1 MTACQH
7 ATSSFWGGS
16 GTGKGE
22 TGESNIA
29 LRPLQPPGVFLQ
41 FSVGIAILSQGKPL
55 TVCYRERYL
64 QHKKQQESF
73 ASCYLSN
80 QSSRFTNMLSLR
92 PFPQLEIEHIEL
104 RWLFLKKKK
113 KKQAVI
119 CSRALWWYSCL
130 SPKADASD
138 DTNHKKLHDLSISA
152 AGSRGFPQSA
162 NRQNTLVM
170 DLPQREKDNQP
181 QTWHR
186 RLRFATL

>member
-92 PFPQLEIEHIEL
+92 PFPRLEIEHIEL

-113 KKQAVI
+113 KASCNLLKSSMVVQLLVSKGRCMRRHKSQKATRPFHISSRQSRLPSI
-119 CSRALWWYSCL
+119 CKSAKHPGNGS
-130 SPKADASD
+130 ASER
-138 DTNHKKLHDLSISA
+138 K
-152 AGSRGFPQSA
+152 R
-162 NRQNTLVM
+162 
-170 DLPQREKDNQP
+170 
-181 QTWHR
+181 
-186 RLRFATL
+186 

>member
-16 GTGKGE
+16 GTRKGGA
-22 TGESNIA
+22 GESNIA

-80 QSSRFTNMLSLR
+80 QSSRFTNMLNLR

-113 KKQAVI
+113 KASCNLLKSSMVVQLLVSKGRCIRRHKSQKAARPFHISSRQSRLPSI
-119 CSRALWWYSCL
+119 CKSAKHPGNGS
-130 SPKADASD
+130 ASER
-138 DTNHKKLHDLSISA
+138 K
-152 AGSRGFPQSA
+152 R
-162 NRQNTLVM
+162 
-170 DLPQREKDNQP
+170 
-181 QTWHR
+181 
-186 RLRFATL
+186 